1 LNTTLSEPAMPLGL
15 ASRRFPR
22 CVTTMNVVLNT
33 DTTTTGVVIT
43 PIRTAISATRTG
55 AMIATAIRTARKVR
69 DTPPERSTAIAGM
82 TMRSA
87 LIAPA
92 CTTVRPEA

>member
-1 LNTTLSEPAMPLGL
+1 
-15 ASRRFPR
+15 
-22 CVTTMNVVLNT
+22 MNVVLNT
-33 DTTTTGVVIT
+33 GTTTAGVTIT

-55 AMIATAIRTARKVR
+55 ATIATAIRTAREAR

-87 LIAPA
+87 LIAPT
-92 CTTVRPEA
+92 CTMARPEA